1 MLVLLAILFT
11 VNLYGRINIFNTSY
25 ILHKQFSQILQDQYW
40 PFVLFWNL
48 KPLYLTC
55 SHSFSFIVPLAVIQC
70 HLLSLVVTCCTSRSH
85 SLSLVVP
92 IVVTRCNTCLS
103 FSKRSCLCLFLKK
116 FQINSNIQ
124 CKNLQ
129 LSLPINNVLWTIK
142 A

>member
-11 VNLYGRINIFNTSY
+11 INLYGRINIFNTSY
-25 ILHKQFSQILQDQYW
+25 ILHKQFRQILQDQYW
-40 PFVLFWNL
+40 PFILKLKTTLFN
-48 KPLYLTC
+48 
-55 SHSFSFIVPLAVIQC
+55 
-70 HLLSLVVTCCTSRSH
+70 LLSFVFIYCTTRCHSLSFNVTCCTSRSH